1 MVSHRFLYASY
12 IGLTKIDLSIDN
24 QLKLKGENL
33 PMRRITPLILLLLSM
48 SILTFAQGDGPIIT
62 NEHDALEPF
71 SSVVNNPTFA
81 EGEMTAIHVNGR
93 TLEVPQGWSYTG
105 VPVVGG
111 LPPFIR
117 RTAEPGLEFLWEWI
131 NGQAGLAQDGIQL
144 YGNQR
149 YAIQVDYLT
158 NLYYTSA
165 DLPYVPSDF
174 QVYARLYTANG
185 GMQELPRINSQ
196 GLEQQHNIEW
206 VIESVNNPYPF
217 VRLEVLFDVEW
228 PTFRGS
234 VFVQRIDLVT
244 VESDYRPEFVINFE

>member
-1 MVSHRFLYASY
+1 
-12 IGLTKIDLSIDN
+12 
-24 QLKLKGENL
+24 
-33 PMRRITPLILLLLSM
+33 MRRYLLPIVLILSVAILTLAQDEGPLI
-48 SILTFAQGDGPIIT
+48 Q
-62 NEHDALEPF
+62 NQHDALEPF
-71 SSVVNNPTFA
+71 SSVLNNPSFA
-81 EGEMTAIHVNGR
+81 EGEPTLINVNGR
-93 TLEVPQGWSYTG
+93 YVEVPQGWTFTTK
-105 VPVVGG
+105 PEVGG
-111 LPPFIR
+111 LPPFVR
-117 RTAEPGLEFLWEWI
+117 YTDQPGVEFVWEWI
-131 NGQAGLAQDGIQL
+131 NGQSGFAQDGIQL

-158 NLYYTSA
+158 NLYYTSE

-206 VIESVNNPYPF
+206 VIESTDNPYPF
-217 VRLEVLFDVEW
+217 VRLEIFFDVEW

-244 VESDYRPEFVINFE
+244 VADDYRPNFVIPFD

>member
-1 MVSHRFLYASY
+1 
-12 IGLTKIDLSIDN
+12 
-24 QLKLKGENL
+24 
-33 PMRRITPLILLLLSM
+33 MRRIIPISLLLLS
-48 SILTFAQGDGPIIT
+48 ITLLTFAQSDGPIIT

-71 SSVVNNPTFA
+71 SSVINNPTFS
-81 EGEMTAIHVNGR
+81 EGEPTLILVNGR
-93 TLEVPQGWSYTG
+93 NLEVPQGWSYTG
-105 VPVVGG
+105 IPVVGG

-158 NLYYTSA
+158 NLYYTSS

-185 GMQELPRINSQ
+185 GMHELPRINSQ
-196 GLEQQHNIEW
+196 GLAQQHNIEW